1 MMDTELKLLP
11 LNYEDHGSQRC
22 RLGPKVMSHLG
33 VKIGYPILISLPRG
47 NCLCTAWPRKDL
59 SDGFL
64 QADAMCSTMPKPTID
79 YTDPV
84 VCLSCLKV
92 LNPIKLKRVTVK
104 VVLKDMEV
112 KSALSDT
119 LLHEVVRDLLRNVH
133 VLPHYVVRLTNDSPV
148 VIVDIIDMDP
158 ITGSAGLIT
167 AKTSLNIK
175 EAITLEWYKHIA
187 DSTPQYKVAGMDE
200 VCASLCEII
209 NLPFHY
215 QKTLTKLGLSC
226 PKGLLLVGPPGVGK
240 TLLVKAVARQ
250 VGAYLIS
257 LSGPAIHGSR
267 PGESEENL
275 RKHFEKAREVS
286 RGGPCVLFID
296 EIESLCPKRGG
307 SNNAP
312 ENRIVAQL
320 LTLMDGIH
328 SDNKMVI
335 VAASNH
341 PDAIDAALRRPGRF
355 DREVVIGTPTLCQ
368 RRAILEVLIS
378 NMPVSCDVD
387 IGVLA
392 DMTVGYVGA
401 DLTALCRE
409 AAMQVVLQVNQD
421 SQEHQV
427 TRAHFYE
434 AFKKIRPST
443 ARSAIGKVE
452 FRPVYW
458 EKIGG
463 LENVKVLLKQSI
475 EWPMKYPEAFLRMG
489 LTLPKGVLLYGP
501 PGCAKTTLVKALAT
515 SCHCAFF
522 SVSGAD
528 LFSPYVGDSEKT
540 LAQLFRQ
547 ARASTPAIVFLDEID
562 AIVGCRSEGRTGSG
576 IPERILSVL
585 LNELDGVG
593 LKTTERRGSQKLL
606 EGDCDNSHDEPA
618 KFQEVVNKSVMI
630 VAATNRPDVLDD
642 ALMRPGRLDKL
653 LYIPP
658 PDEKARLCILQICT
672 NNVPL
677 HPDVCLESLAADTP
691 FYSGADLHNLCKEA
705 ALVAL
710 QESELQATCVK
721 QEHFQ
726 KALASVPPSL
736 NARDLLAY
744 KKLHGYT

>member
-11 LNYEDHGSQRC
+11 LDHEDHGSQRC
-22 RLGPKVMSHLG
+22 RLGPKAMAHLG
-33 VKIGYPILISLPRG
+33 IKIGFPILISFPSG
-47 NCLCTAWPRKDL
+47 TCLCTAWPRKDL

-64 QADAMCSTMPKPTID
+64 QVDAMCSTTPKPTVD
-79 YTDPV
+79 YTSSV
-84 VCLSCLKV
+84 VLSYLKV

-104 VVLKDMEV
+104 VVLRSLEV
-112 KSALSDT
+112 KFALSEAM
-119 LLHEVVRDLLRNVH
+119 LHEVVRDQLRNMY
-133 VLPHYVVRLTNDSPV
+133 VLPHYVIKMITDLPV
-148 VIVDIIDMDP
+148 VIVDVIDMDP
-158 ITGSAGLIT
+158 VTGGAGLVT
-167 AKTSLNIK
+167 AKTSVNIK
-175 EAITLEWYKHIA
+175 EAITLEWYKHID
-187 DSTPQYKVAGMDE
+187 DSSPQYKVAGMDE
-200 VCASLCEII
+200 VCASLSEII

-215 QKTLTKLGLSC
+215 QKTLTKLGLTC

-250 VGAYLIS
+250 LGAYLIS
-257 LSGPAIHGSR
+257 LSEPAIHGSR

-275 RKHFEKAREVS
+275 RKHFEKARDIS
-286 RGGPCVLFID
+286 RGGPCILFID
-296 EIESLCPKRGG
+296 EIESLCPKRGS

-341 PDAIDAALRRPGRF
+341 PDAIDSALRRPGRL
-355 DREVVIGTPTLCQ
+355 DREIIIGTPTLCQ

-378 NMPVSCDVD
+378 NMPISSDVD
-387 IGVLA
+387 VGALA
-392 DMTVGYVGA
+392 DMTIGYVGA

-409 AAMQVVLQVNQD
+409 AAMQVVLQDNP
-421 SQEHQV
+421 ENQV

-443 ARSAIGKVE
+443 ARSAIGQVE
-452 FRPVYW
+452 FKPVYW
-458 EKIGG
+458 DNIGG
-463 LENVKVLLKQSI
+463 LENVKLLLKQSI

-501 PGCAKTTLVKALAT
+501 PGCAKTTMVKALAT

-540 LAQLFRQ
+540 VAQLFRQ

-562 AIVGCRSEGRTGSG
+562 AIVGCRSESRTGSG
-576 IPERILSVL
+576 VHERVLSVL

-606 EGDCDNSHDEPA
+606 EGDDDSCQDEPV

-642 ALMRPGRLDKL
+642 ALLRPGRLDKL

-658 PDEKARLCILQICT
+658 PDEKSRLCILKICT
-672 NNVPL
+672 NNMPL
-677 HPDVCLESLAADTP
+677 HLDVCLESVASDTP

-705 ALVAL
+705 ALVSL
-710 QESELQATCVK
+710 QESELQATCVN

-726 KALASVPPSL
+726 KALAAIPPSL
-736 NARDLLAY
+736 NAKDLLPY
-744 KKLHGYT
+744 KKLYGYT